1 MEAGKMRK
9 GRDLAVLAAAALMAA
24 GVAGCGSGN
33 HTPSPAAD
41 RAAVRGALV
50 QLDEATAAHNYQ
62 LLCNRVLA
70 RELVQK
76 VASAGLPCE
85 EALRIGLG
93 GVRQPHLQVT
103 EIRVQGNHALA
114 QVYSGATGQQSSNDI
129 VQLVREKGNWRVT
142 SLAGPEPPAPRSASA
157 EP

>member
-1 MEAGKMRK
+1 MRT
-9 GRDLAVLAAAALMAA
+9 GRDLAIVGVAALTAAA
-24 GVAGCGSGN
+24 VVGCGSKD
-33 HTPSPAAD
+33 TPSPAAD

-50 QLDEATAAHNYQ
+50 QLDEATASHNYQ

-93 GVRQPHLQVT
+93 KVRQPHLQVT
-103 EIRVQGNHALA
+103 EIKVQGNHALA
-114 QVYSGATGQQSSNDI
+114 QVYSGATGQRSSTDI
-129 VQLVREKGNWRVT
+129 VQLVREGGGWRVT
-142 SLAGPEPPAPRSASA
+142 SLAAPEPPAPESATA

>member
-1 MEAGKMRK
+1 MRK
-9 GRDLAVLAAAALMAA
+9 GRDLAVAGAALIAA
-24 GVAGCGSGN
+24 GVAGCGSSN

-70 RELVQK
+70 RELVRK
-76 VASAGLPCE
+76 VASAGLPCQ

-103 EIRVQGNHALA
+103 RIKVQGNHALA
-114 QVYSGATGQQSSNDI
+114 QVYSGATGQQSSTDI
-129 VQLVREKGNWRVT
+129 VQLVREQGGWRVT
-142 SLAGPEPPAPRSASA
+142 SLAGPEPPAPKSATQ

>member
-1 MEAGKMRK
+1 MRRR
-9 GRDLAVLAAAALMAA
+9 RDLAVVGAALIAA
-24 GVAGCGSGN
+24 GVAGCGSTS
-33 HTPSPAAD
+33 HSASPAAD

-62 LLCNRVLA
+62 MLCNRVLA

-93 GVRQPHLQVT
+93 KVRQPHLQVT
-103 EIRVQGNHALA
+103 EIKVQGNRALA
-114 QVYSGATGQQSSNDI
+114 QVYSGATGQRSSTDI
-129 VQLVREKGNWRVT
+129 VQLVREQGGWRVT
-142 SLAGPEPPAPRSASA
+142 ALAAPEPPAPRSATA